1 MKVAIVAFLLMLVVL
16 GAIGAEEML
25 EEDGELVCIDS
36 LHSTLVTYRT
46 PQKQRLIIFKMI
58 KMLFHSTK

>member
-25 EEDGELVCIDS
+25 EEDGE
-36 LHSTLVTYRT
+36 
-46 PQKQRLIIFKMI
+46 
-58 KMLFHSTK
+58 

>member
-25 EEDGELVCIDS
+25 EEDGELCIDS